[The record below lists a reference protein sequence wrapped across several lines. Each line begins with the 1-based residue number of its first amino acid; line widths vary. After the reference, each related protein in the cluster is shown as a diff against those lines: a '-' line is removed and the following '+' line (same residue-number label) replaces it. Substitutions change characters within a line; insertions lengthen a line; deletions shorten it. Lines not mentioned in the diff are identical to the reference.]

1 MIKNI
6 KYIYEKKK
14 NKEIIIIK
22 KITAL
27 KKERKKNKKEH
38 RNTLCMKER
47 KRYKITWRKDP
58 QGEDSFTGNPKGV
71 DCQRILI
78 AK

>member
-27 KKERKKNKKEH
+27 KKERKKIK
-38 RNTLCMKER
+38 RNIEIHC
-47 KRYKITWRKDP
+47 
-58 QGEDSFTGNPKGV
+58 
-71 DCQRILI
+71 
-78 AK
+78 A

>member
-1 MIKNI
+1 MC
-6 KYIYEKKK
+6 EKEK
-14 NKEIIIIK
+14 NKEIIITK

-27 KKERKKNKKEH
+27 KKERKKNKKKH

-58 QGEDSFTGNPKGV
+58 
-71 DCQRILI
+71 
-78 AK
+78 

>member
-6 KYIYEKKK
+6 IYIYICEKEK
-14 NKEIIIIK
+14 NKEIIITK

-27 KKERKKNKKEH
+27 KKERKKNKKKH

-58 QGEDSFTGNPKGV
+58 
-71 DCQRILI
+71 
-78 AK
+78 